1 MKIPIDRTK
10 NLEQSRNVDLP
21 KGVNRLSKKK
31 KPESPVKV
39 PADYALMT
47 FVLTDAMR
55 EMEAA
60 FKKVTCIV
68 QAMAGDCQ
76 VRY

>member
-1 MKIPIDRTK
+1 MKIPIDRTI
-10 NLEQSRNVDLP
+10 NLEQNRNVDLP

-31 KPESPVKV
+31 KPESPVEV

-47 FVLTDAMR
+47 FVLADAMR
-55 EMEAA
+55 EMESA
-60 FKKVTCIV
+60 FKKVACIV
-68 QAMAGDCQ
+68 QAMTKDCQ